1 MSQKDALALC
11 IGMVNAFAGVVVAYQ
26 APDLPPMVRLL
37 FAALV
42 AACGFGLMFLD
53 KIGKAPDDEPKP
65 RRRTLR
71 EVKID
76 ALVERVGAKDAERA
90 LQMFLDAK
98 SDAIPQK

>member
-1 MSQKDALALC
+1 MAKANDAADAIKRLAQQYKQ
-11 IGMVNAFAGVVVAYQ
+11 MVE
-26 APDLPPMVRLL
+26 
-37 FAALV
+37 AAEI
-42 AACGFGLMFLD
+42 LD